1 MALYDSFYYTNT
13 SYIPDLITNIFM
25 PIKDLVSDL
34 FLCTFKMISLL
45 SSFLKILNFFPAVSL
60 FTSRNGSMKVL

>member
-45 SSFLKILNFFPAVSL
+45 SSFLKGFKKQLFMAVLDLSC
-60 FTSRNGSMKVL
+60 NA